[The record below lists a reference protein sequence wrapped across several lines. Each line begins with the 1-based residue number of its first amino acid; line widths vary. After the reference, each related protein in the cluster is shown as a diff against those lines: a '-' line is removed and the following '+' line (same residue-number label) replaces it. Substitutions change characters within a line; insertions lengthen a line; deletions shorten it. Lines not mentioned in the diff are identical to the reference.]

1 MLSLSFGVLPVNYL
15 FEIFEDKIIA
25 VVLRMACWGHCLS
38 TMRKI
43 EGVHVQVVHD
53 LDTFDGG
60 VNVYLGHGVQG
71 V

>member
-1 MLSLSFGVLPVNYL
+1 MLPLGFGVLPVDYL

-25 VVLRMACWGHCLS
+25 VVLRMAYWSQCLA

-43 EGVHVQVVHD
+43 EGVHVQIVHY
-53 LDTFDGG
+53 LDTLYGG
-60 VNVYLGHGVQG
+60 VNVDLSHGVQG

>member
-1 MLSLSFGVLPVNYL
+1 MLSLSRGVLPVNYL
-15 FEIFEDKIIA
+15 FEIFEYEIIA
-25 VVLRMACWGHCLS
+25 VVLRIGSWSQCLA

-43 EGVHVQVVHD
+43 EGIHVQVVQD

>member
-25 VVLRMACWGHCLS
+25 VVLRIGSWSQCLA

-43 EGVHVQVVHD
+43 EGIHVQVVHD